1 MKMFTVD
8 RRIAIATFVT
18 IIVVTWVVSSS
29 SSDAHAEAA
38 FGISSF
44 SSTTSTSQA
53 GAHAD
58 FTTSFA
64 LKTDAAENP
73 VDQVKDV
80 QFELPAGLVGN
91 PQAIPKCTS
100 LEFSTFSCLPS
111 TQVGVLVPT
120 FVLPGYGPVSGPI
133 PVFNLTPSPGH
144 AATFGVSLLI
154 VTILIQVDVSKGGTG
169 ALVATLSDLSTLLPL
184 QASML
189 TLWGVPADAS
199 HEALRSNQLG
209 SSGHQPAGV
218 APATF
223 MTNPTDCSDGPL
235 TSVIRVDSWQ
245 NPGQFITRTA
255 TQPEPTGCERLQMS
269 PAISVTPD
277 TTQVDTPAG
286 YTIEVANP
294 LNEEPYSLATPD
306 LRTVSMTLPM
316 GASLS
321 PSAANGLAVCS
332 TAQFVAE
339 SCPSA
344 ARIGAVAIVSPMAH
358 NQLNGW
364 IYLGAPT
371 PSETYRIF
379 LTATADNVTINLTG
393 HFQPNPTT
401 GQLTA
406 TFDQNPQLPLSD
418 LRLSFYGGPLAVL
431 ANPAVCGTATTKSQ
445 IASYAGQIA
454 SPSSTFVVD
463 ADGQGGACPARTPF
477 SPSFS
482 AGTTFPLAGGFSPLV
497 LTISRDD
504 AQQELS
510 AITAQ
515 LPSGLSAMLSRAILC
530 AEPAVEQGA
539 CPPASQVGTI
549 TVAAGAGSEPL
560 YANGSVYLT
569 GPDKGAPFGLL
580 LVVPANAGPFS
591 LGPIIVRATVQVSPT
606 DLHLTIAS
614 DPLPS
619 VLNGIPLRLRLM
631 HITLNRT
638 DFIVNPTA
646 CAPQTLSGMIGST
659 QGTNALVSTPF
670 EVSGC
675 AGLSLASKLTA
686 STRARASSG
695 GDGASL
701 DVSVNNPAGA
711 NANIR
716 SVTFYLPARLR
727 PRLSTIQRACP
738 GASFVADPRTCPAS
752 SLVGSV
758 MVSTP
763 VLASPLSG
771 PIYLVARGG
780 VQYPHL
786 VMVPQGEGIRAELDG
801 TLNISSNGGI
811 RAAFGTLPDV
821 PINSLHLSLPRGPH
835 SMLGA
840 TAGLCS
846 KRLGVLYALTGQN
859 GAQIRRTA
867 IVAVK
872 GCPKHRSAKTAT

>member
-1 MKMFTVD
+1 MRMATVD
-8 RRIAIATFVT
+8 RRIVIALFLAIAAA
-18 IIVVTWVVSSS
+18 TWVVSL
-29 SSDAHAEAA
+29 SDAHAQET

-44 SSTTSTSQA
+44 SSSTSTSQA

-64 LKTDAAENP
+64 LNTDAAGNP

-80 QFELPAGLVGN
+80 QFKLPVGIAGN
-91 PQAIPKCTS
+91 PQAIPRCTPY
-100 LEFSTFSCLPS
+100 EFSTFSCLPS

-120 FVLPGYGPVSGPI
+120 FVLPGSGPVSGSI

-154 VTILIQVDVSKGGTG
+154 VTILIQVDVSKDGTG
-169 ALVATLSDLSTLLPL
+169 ALTATLSDLSTLLSL
-184 QASML
+184 QASTL
-189 TLWGVPADAS
+189 TLWGVPADPS

-209 SSGHQPAGV
+209 SSGPQPAGV
-218 APATF
+218 APAAF

-235 TSVIRVDSWQ
+235 TSVVRADSWQ
-245 NPGQFITRTA
+245 NPGQFVTRA
-255 TQPEPTGCERLQMS
+255 TTQSEPTGCERLQMS
-269 PAISVTPD
+269 PTISVTPD

-306 LRTVSMTLPM
+306 LRSVSVTLPL

-321 PSAANGLAVCS
+321 PSAANGLAACS
-332 TAQFVAE
+332 DAQFVAE
-339 SCPSA
+339 NCPSA
-344 ARIGAVAIVSPMAH
+344 AKIGTASVASPIAH
-358 NQLNGW
+358 TQLNGW
-364 IYLGAPT
+364 VYLGAPT

-379 LTATADNVTINLTG
+379 LTASGSNVTIDLTG
-393 HFQPNPTT
+393 HLQPNPAT

-418 LRLSFYGGPLAVL
+418 LQLSFYGGPLAVL
-431 ANPAVCGTATTKSQ
+431 ANPAMCGPATTTSQ

-454 SPSSTFVVD
+454 SLSSTFVVD
-463 ADGQGGACPARTPF
+463 ADGRGGACPTMPPF

-482 AGTTFPLAGGFSPLV
+482 AGTTLPLAGGFSPFV
-497 LTISRDD
+497 ITISRDD

-510 AITAQ
+510 VIAAQ
-515 LPSGLSAMLSRAILC
+515 LPAGLSAMLSRAVPC
-530 AEPAVEQGA
+530 TEPAAERA
-539 CPPASQVGTI
+539 MCPVASQIGTV

-560 YANGSVYLT
+560 YTNGSVYLT

-591 LGPIIVRATVQVSPT
+591 FGPIIVRATVQVSPT

-614 DPLPS
+614 DPMPS
-619 VLNGIPLRLRLM
+619 VLNGIPLRLRLVN
-631 HITLNRT
+631 ITLNRT
-638 DFIVNPTA
+638 GFIINPTD

-670 EVSGC
+670 EVNGC

-701 DVSVNNPAGA
+701 DVSVINPLGA
-711 NANIR
+711 SANIR
-716 SVTFYLPARLR
+716 SVTLYLPARLR
-727 PRLSTIQRACP
+727 PRLSTIQHACP
-738 GASFVADPRTCPAS
+738 GASFAADPRTCPAS

-786 VMVPQGEGIRAELDG
+786 VMVPQGDGIRAELDG
-801 TLNISSNGGI
+801 TLNISSDGVI
-811 RAAFGTLPDV
+811 RAAFRTLPDV

-840 TAGLCS
+840 TASLCS
-846 KRLGVLYALTGQN
+846 KRLGVPYALTGQN
-859 GAQIRRTA
+859 GAQIRRTT

-872 GCPKHRSAKTAT
+872 GCPKHRATKAGAA